1 MNIRRH
7 RKTIT
12 SLILG
17 TWLFAVFVGVANACI
32 PQPFEA
38 SQNVG
43 MAMGSA
49 PDGDDDISA
58 NCLQFCSVDTPLFS
72 KLQLI
77 QDQPAGQSLLVA
89 SVGNP
94 LLPAPAPAVPVVYLA
109 HPPPDVP
116 ILLRSLRLA
125 L

>member
-1 MNIRRH
+1 M
-7 RKTIT
+7 
-12 SLILG
+12 LG
-17 TWLFAVFVGVANACI
+17 TWLFAVFVGLANACV

-49 PDGDDDISA
+49 PDGDDDLSA
-58 NCLQFCSVDTPLFS
+58 NCLQFCSIDTPPLS

-89 SVGNP
+89 SVGNL
-94 LLPAPAPAVPVVYLA
+94 LLPAPAPAVIVLHLA
-109 HPPPDVP
+109 HPPADVP